1 MFDRRYPETGATA
14 RTERSHVMNLIVIT
28 IAGIAI
34 SVLMRDSMPDSTV
47 IWLMLFAVGF
57 GYVTLTEI
65 RAYLHRHNEL
75 AERHRREQ
83 ESMADLMKERLLVKK
98 SKAATPADEA
108 KLVEQM
114 ANELKSRMGN
124 AQSLSAAN
132 LKQMTKD
139 IKNQLSHNP
148 GT

>member
-1 MFDRRYPETGATA
+1 
-14 RTERSHVMNLIVIT
+14 MNLIVIT
-28 IAGIAI
+28 IAGIVI

-47 IWLMLFAVGF
+47 IWLVVFAVGL

-65 RAYLHRHNEL
+65 RAYLHMHKEL
-75 AERHRREQ
+75 SERHRREQ
-83 ESMADLMKERLLVKK
+83 ESMAELMKDRLLVKK
-98 SKAATPADEA
+98 NKAATPADES

-124 AQSLSAAN
+124 AQSLSAAS
-132 LKQMTKD
+132 LKQMTND

>member
-1 MFDRRYPETGATA
+1 
-14 RTERSHVMNLIVIT
+14 MNLIVIT